1 MKESWEPST
10 KLEFD
15 GFDDMVTDG
24 GQPGGKGTNQ
34 PPQEEV
40 SEDGKGEEVM
50 EDGES
55 ESKPRKESNFGSLLV
70 APGCYS
76 LRLETAR
83 RAFFL

>member
-10 KLEFD
+10 KLQFD

-24 GQPGGKGTNQ
+24 GQPEGKVTNQ

-40 SEDGKGEEVM
+40 SEDGKGEEVV

-55 ESKPRKESNFGSLLV
+55 ESKPRKESNFGSLV

-76 LRLETAR
+76 LRLETPR
-83 RAFFL
+83 RAFSL

>member
-1 MKESWEPST
+1 VKESWKPST

-24 GQPGGKGTNQ
+24 GQPEGKVTNQ
-34 PPQEEV
+34 PPQEKV
-40 SEDGKGEEVM
+40 SEDGKRGEVV

-70 APGCYS
+70 APH
-76 LRLETAR
+76 
-83 RAFFL
+83 

>member
-1 MKESWEPST
+1 
-10 KLEFD
+10 
-15 GFDDMVTDG
+15 MVTDR
-24 GQPGGKGTNQ
+24 GQPEGKVTNQ

-40 SEDGKGEEVM
+40 SEDGRGEEVV

-55 ESKPRKESNFGSLLV
+55 ESKPRKESNFGSRVFSHRTDRMLQ
-70 APGCYS
+70 